1 MPSRECRNA
10 ELASRQLTQ
19 PFCSRYFFEQLG
31 GSVMRKIRSVGGVCA
46 AAMIFAGLSACASGP
61 SGSSSSLPA
70 AGAEASAAETA
81 AATDTKTPHYTA
93 ASAARSGKAGACT
106 GSQVAI
112 TVPPV
117 PNKVGGMVSGAMD
130 NAGRNVTRN
139 VGTNLVINNVAG
151 QIPGIGGLVA
161 VAATQEAGKEV
172 VRTAQDMRGTWTVSD
187 GSPRCGC
194 VMEFEKSGLIIA
206 DYVAKPKGCQHPALA
221 GAARYKIVGSG
232 ITTNDLVLFAADN
245 TTEVARLDQK
255 SYDYYQGDVGG
266 VTVTLWR

>member
-1 MPSRECRNA
+1 
-10 ELASRQLTQ
+10 
-19 PFCSRYFFEQLG
+19 
-31 GSVMRKIRSVGGVCA
+31 MRKIRSVGSVCA
-46 AAMIFAGLSACASGP
+46 AAIIFAGLSACANGP
-61 SGSSSSLPA
+61 SGSSAGLPV
-70 AGAEASAAETA
+70 AGAEVSAAEPA
-81 AATDTKTPHYTA
+81 AATSAPDTKTTHYTT
-93 ASAARSGKAGACT
+93 ASAVRSGKAGACT

-117 PNKVGGMVSGAMD
+117 PNKVGGVVSGAMED
-130 NAGRNVTRN
+130 AGRNVTRN
-139 VGTNLVINNVAG
+139 VGTNLVINNVTG
-151 QIPGIGGLVA
+151 RIPGVGGILG

-232 ITTNDLVLFAADN
+232 MTTNDLVLFAEDN
-245 TTEVARLDQK
+245 KTEVARLDQK

>member
-1 MPSRECRNA
+1 
-10 ELASRQLTQ
+10 
-19 PFCSRYFFEQLG
+19 
-31 GSVMRKIRSVGGVCA
+31 MRKIRSVGSICA
-46 AAMIFAGLSACASGP
+46 AAMIFAGLSACANGP
-61 SGSSSSLPA
+61 SGSSLSATST
-70 AGAEASAAETA
+70 EVSAAETA
-81 AATDTKTPHYTA
+81 AATSAPDTKTTHYTA

-117 PNKVGGMVSGAMD
+117 PNKVGGMVSGTMD

-139 VGTNLVINNVAG
+139 VGTNLVINNVTG
-151 QIPGIGGLVA
+151 RIPGVGGIIG

-221 GAARYKIVGSG
+221 AAARYKIVGSG
-232 ITTNDLVLFAADN
+232 ITTNDLVLLAADN

-266 VTVTLWR
+266 VSVTLWR

>member
-1 MPSRECRNA
+1 MH
-10 ELASRQLTQ
+10 
-19 PFCSRYFFEQLG
+19 
-31 GSVMRKIRSVGGVCA
+31 KIRSIGSVCA
-46 AAMIFAGLSACASGP
+46 AFMILAGLSACASGP
-61 SGSSSSLPA
+61 SGSGASLPV
-70 AGAEASAAETA
+70 AGADVSAAETA
-81 AATDTKTPHYTA
+81 AATSAPGTTSAPDPKTTHDA
-93 ASAARSGKAGACT
+93 AALAARPGKAGACT

-117 PNKVGGMVSGAMD
+117 PNKVGGVVSGAME

-151 QIPGIGGLVA
+151 QIPGIGGIIA

-172 VRTAQDMRGTWTVSD
+172 VRTAQDMRGTWTVAD

-221 GAARYKIVGSG
+221 AAARYKVVGSG
-232 ITTNDLVLFAADN
+232 MMTNDLVLFAEDN
-245 TTEVARLDQK
+245 ATEVARLDQK
-255 SYDYYQGDVGG
+255 SYDYYQGEVGG

>member
-1 MPSRECRNA
+1 
-10 ELASRQLTQ
+10 
-19 PFCSRYFFEQLG
+19 
-31 GSVMRKIRSVGGVCA
+31 MRKIRSVGSVCA
-46 AAMIFAGLSACASGP
+46 AAIVFAGLSACAGGP
-61 SGSSSSLPA
+61 SGSS
-70 AGAEASAAETA
+70 ASFPAAETA
-81 AATDTKTPHYTA
+81 AATSAPDAKTTHQTTV
-93 ASAARSGKAGACT
+93 SAARSGKAGACT

-117 PNKVGGMVSGAMD
+117 PNKIGGVVSGAMD

-172 VRTAQDMRGTWTVSD
+172 VRTAQDMRGTWTASD

-206 DYVAKPKGCQHPALA
+206 DYIAKPKGCQHPALA
-221 GAARYKIVGSG
+221 AAARYKVMGSG
-232 ITTNDLVLFAADN
+232 MTTNDLVLFAEDN
-245 TTEVARLDQK
+245 VTEVARLDQK